1 MASCDTISLEMDTEH
16 CAPAELR
23 LESAGVAEVYQGLNR
38 PIEERAIESNFPFE
52 VLNRTSELESWR
64 KELHR
69 PIYHLHKWWAQR
81 LGSVFRAIL
90 VGSLV
95 PPCSDIMQLFYS
107 AVRFPDVVVFDPFMG
122 SGTTIGEALKLGAR
136 TIGYDIN
143 PVAYFSVLNTLRRY
157 PREHVVRT
165 FRSIEADI
173 AHEIKRF
180 YQARS
185 SRGNPLDVLYYFWVM
200 QEQCPTCHRF
210 VDLFSSYIFATHAYP
225 QSHPEAQTFCPL
237 CGGVTPARY
246 DAEEIVCTQCR
257 RAFSPQLGPA
267 RRVEAVCPSCG
278 GVFSIAETIRAR
290 GGPPRYRLY
299 AKLVLTPEGGKE
311 YLPIDENDL
320 ALFGEASHLVEKAAS
335 QYPRVRILPGY
346 NTDQILNYGFRYWHE
361 MFNKRQLLC
370 LSLLAE
376 RIKAITD
383 DTMREV
389 FTCFFSGVL
398 EFNNMF
404 ASYKGEGTG
413 AVRHLFSHHI
423 LKPERTPIEANLWGT
438 PKSSG
443 SFSTLFNT
451 RFLRALDYRERPF
464 EILPA
469 DHGKTTKKVFGLS
482 SPIGHDVANSFEEF
496 CQGKQLYL
504 ACGDSGRTDIDAESV
519 DLVVTD
525 PPYFDNVNYSQLAD
539 FFYIWQRFILREHD
553 GDNTIT
559 TRSPNEVQHSDAN
572 VFADRLSRVWQES
585 RRVLKRNGLLV
596 FTYHHSRP
604 EGWYALLKTLT
615 SARFV
620 IVAAHPVKGEMSVA
634 VPKHQAAEP
643 INVDIVFVCHK
654 RDDTGVDEG
663 ENRQDLGDVMKQAEA
678 VTSRLVD
685 RIKANMSRLG
695 SGDIRVILY
704 AHLLKE
710 LSRHTNVDESLSL
723 LASSEK
729 TIHDVVTRLEARL

>member
-1 MASCDTISLEMDTEH
+1 MDTQH
-16 CAPAELR
+16 LAPTELP
-23 LESAGVAEVYQGLNR
+23 LEGTGVMEIYQRFNR
-38 PIEERAIESNFPFE
+38 PIGERAIESNFPFE

-90 VGSLV
+90 IGSLV
-95 PPCSDIMQLFYS
+95 PPHSDIMQLFYS

-122 SGTTIGEALKLGAR
+122 SGTTIGEGLKLGAR

-143 PVAYFSVLNTLRRY
+143 PVAYFSVLNALRSY
-157 PREHVVRT
+157 PRERVLDT
-165 FRSIEADI
+165 FQSIEADV

-180 YQARS
+180 YRTRS
-185 SRGNPLDVLYYFWVM
+185 PSGTPVDVLYYFWVM
-200 QEQCPTCHRF
+200 QEQCPACHRP
-210 VDLFSSYIFATHAYP
+210 VDLFSSYIFATHAYR
-225 QSHPEAQTFCPL
+225 QRHPKAQAFCPL
-237 CGGVTPARY
+237 CEGVTPARY
-246 DAEEIVCTQCR
+246 DAQRIVCTQCGN
-257 RAFSPQLGPA
+257 AFNPQTGPA
-267 RRVEAVCPSCG
+267 KRVKAVCPSCG
-278 GVFSIAETIRAR
+278 DAFSIAETIRAR

-311 YLPIDENDL
+311 YLPIDDNDL
-320 ALFGEASHLVEKAAS
+320 TLFDEASRLLGKAAS
-335 QYPRVRILPGY
+335 RYPCVRILPGY
-346 NTDQILNYGFRYWHE
+346 NTDQILNYGIRYWHE

-423 LKPERTPIEANLWGT
+423 LKPERMPIEANLWGT

-451 RFLRALDYRERPF
+451 RLLRALDYRERPF

-469 DHGKTTKKVFGLS
+469 DGGKTTKKVLGLS
-482 SPIGHDVANSFEEF
+482 SPIGHDVASSFEEF
-496 CQGKQLYL
+496 CQDKQLYL
-504 ACGDSGRTDIDAESV
+504 SCGDSGRTDLDAESV

-539 FFYIWQRFILREHD
+539 FFYVWQRFILGEHD
-553 GDNTIT
+553 GDNMIT
-559 TRSPNEVQHSDAN
+559 TRSPNEVQHADAN
-572 VFADRLSRVWQES
+572 VFADRLACVWQECW
-585 RRVLKRNGLLV
+585 RVLKRNGLLV

-615 SARFV
+615 LARFV

-634 VPKHQAAEP
+634 VPKHQTAEP

-654 RDDTGVDEG
+654 RDDTEPDQRE
-663 ENRQDLGDVMKQAEA
+663 ERQNLGDVVKQCEA
-678 VTSRLVD
+678 VTSHLVE
-685 RIKANMSRLG
+685 RIKANTGRL
-695 SGDIRVILY
+695 SPGDIRVILY

-710 LSRHTNVDESLSL
+710 LSGHTNVDESLRL

-729 TIHDVVTRLEARL
+729 TIHDIVARLEARL